1 METLAHP
8 PIVTSEIR
16 RIAIVFSGGPAPAAN
31 AVISTAAAA
40 FLRCGIEVIGI
51 LNGYAALA
59 EYTEEKPLK
68 EGQDFIFINHHVLR
82 RTRNSQGVM
91 IRTAREN
98 PGKLIRNPADM
109 NDAQRT
115 SRLQCVYLALCSL
128 SIDALVSIGGDGTLI
143 TANMLKL
150 LQARM
155 PPDHHHIRI
164 IHLPKTIDN
173 DYMGIDFTFGYFTAV
188 ETLATEIRNLLADAE
203 ATSCYYM
210 VVTMGR
216 SAGWLAYG
224 AAIASE
230 SSLVIGAEDIVNRFR
245 SQETFTNPASGTT
258 ISRPVMDI
266 HAVVARIVD
275 TMLAR
280 EREGKNFGAVV
291 LSEGL
296 TQYLPTDFIK
306 GVEWDDYGNISL
318 TQVSLAKIFA
328 ELVSAEYRCRTDR
341 QRKTVGIQLGYES
354 RCAKPHAYDVVLA
367 SQIGVGAFRALVEK
381 DLDGVMVSVTGQVE
395 LKYVPFEELVDQR
408 SLKTIVRCMSPGSD
422 FHRLARF
429 LETYVPEGN
438 RHPAGPDTL

>member
-1 METLAHP
+1 METLSHP
-8 PIVTSEIR
+8 PIVPSEIR
-16 RIAIVFSGGPAPAAN
+16 RVAMVFSGGPAPAAN

-51 LNGYAALA
+51 LNGYASLA
-59 EYTEEKPLK
+59 EFTDEKPLK
-68 EGQDFIFINHHVLR
+68 EGRDFIFMNHHVLR
-82 RTRNSQGVM
+82 RTRNSQGVL

-98 PGKLIRNPADM
+98 PGKQVRNPADLR
-109 NDAQRT
+109 DPKRT
-115 SRLQCVYLALCSL
+115 SRLQRVYRALCSL
-128 SIDALVSIGGDGTLI
+128 SIDALISIGGDGTLI
-143 TANMLKL
+143 TANMLRL
-150 LQARM
+150 LQAQM
-155 PPDHHHIRI
+155 PPGHRHIRI

-203 ATSCYYM
+203 ATSCYY
-210 VVTMGR
+210 VVATMGR

-230 SSLVIGAEDIVNRFR
+230 ASLVIGAEDIVDRFR
-245 SQETFTNPASGTT
+245 SQETVTNPTSGTT
-258 ISRPVMDI
+258 INRPVMNMD
-266 HAVVARIVD
+266 AVVGRIVD

-280 EREGKNFGAVV
+280 EGEGKTFGAVV

-296 TQYLPTDFIK
+296 TQYLPSEFIK
-306 GVEWDDYGNISL
+306 EIEWDDYGNISFS
-318 TQVSLAKIFA
+318 QVSLARIFA
-328 ELVSAEYRCRTDR
+328 NLVSAEYRRRKDR
-341 QRKTVGIQLGYES
+341 KPKIVGIQLGYES

-381 DLDGVMVSVTGQVE
+381 DLDGIMVSVTGQVE
-395 LKYVPFEELVDQR
+395 LKYVAFEELVDQG

-429 LETYVPEGN
+429 LETYVPAGGEY
-438 RHPAGPDTL
+438 PACPDAL